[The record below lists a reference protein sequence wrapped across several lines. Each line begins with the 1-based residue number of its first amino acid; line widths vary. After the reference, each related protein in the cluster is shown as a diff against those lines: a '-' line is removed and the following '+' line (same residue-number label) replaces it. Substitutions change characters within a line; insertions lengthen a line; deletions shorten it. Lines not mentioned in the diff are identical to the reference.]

1 MEKHTIQLTLDN
13 YQTYIEIRSTV
24 EVYSTSTST
33 TFVFEDEL
41 DYAYYDNVVVSY
53 RLNNSEIKETRL
65 KHYYFCI
72 RLKDNSTCGN
82 GAHTV

>member
-33 TFVFEDEL
+33 TFVFEGAL

-65 KHYYFCI
+65 
-72 RLKDNSTCGN
+72 SAG
-82 GAHTV
+82 G

>member
-13 YQTYIEIRSTV
+13 YQTYIEIKSTV

-33 TFVFEDEL
+33 TFVFEDAL

-65 KHYYFCI
+65 
-72 RLKDNSTCGN
+72 SAGW
-82 GAHTV
+82 